1 VSLHTEEAAV
11 QRALFVADRISIILL
26 QYLCLLFSLSIH
38 EGAHAAMANYWGDP
52 TAKLMGRMTLNPV
65 KHADIMGTVILPLFA
80 MITGF
85 RFMFGWAKPVPYNPR
100 NLNDRKKGPV
110 FIALAGPCS
119 NLLVVFVAIALLRG
133 LALIPESDTV
143 NLFIR
148 AFFYL
153 VMINSLLLLFNL
165 IPLPPLDGHH
175 VVEFF
180 LPYEMKKK
188 YQQIAP
194 YSIFILF
201 FLIFYLNILRVP
213 IGFIL
218 KLALTLAFTGTPM
231 SLERFSA
238 ILGA

>member
-1 VSLHTEEAAV
+1 MSDH
-11 QRALFVADRISIILL
+11 ISMVIL
-26 QYLCLLFSLSIH
+26 QYLCLLFSLSVH

-80 MITGF
+80 MITGW

-100 NLNDRKKGPV
+100 NLTDRKKGPV
-110 FIALAGPCS
+110 FIALAGPGS
-119 NLLVVFVAIALLRG
+119 NLLIIFVTIAILRG
-133 LALIPESDTV
+133 LAFLPESEVV

-148 AFFYL
+148 TFFFL
-153 VMINSLLLLFNL
+153 VMINSILMIFNL
-165 IPLPPLDGHH
+165 IPIPPLDGHH

-188 YQQIAP
+188 FQQIGP

-201 FLIFYLNILRVP
+201 FLVFYLRILQAP
-213 IGFIL
+213 MQFIFRI
-218 KLALTLAFTGTPM
+218 TISLAFYGTPVWG
-231 SLERFSA
+231 ERLLTV
-238 ILGA
+238 LGG